1 MTTLTDPLHLIGT
14 VLADKYEVQALA
26 GEGGFSVVYRAKHLA
41 WDQTVALKFLRTVE
55 AAKDTERHALLE
67 AFVREGKL
75 MIELSTATTAVVQA
89 RDVGTFSR
97 PHGETIPYLVLEWL
111 EGSALDDTLEAEAR
125 AGKPARSLGHVIA
138 CMNAPAEALAL
149 AHRRGI
155 VHRDIKPSNI
165 FLVRSEDPTSPT
177 VKLLDFGIA
186 KVMSPDM
193 DRSQALQHT
202 TLSLRALSPTHAA
215 PEQFRRSY
223 GATGPW
229 TDVYGF
235 ALVLVEMLR
244 GGLPALDGEDPVALG
259 MASCDPTRR
268 PTPRSFGALVSDDVE
283 AVFAKALA
291 IRPVDRYA
299 DMGDFWSALRAAA
312 GVSHEGPSSSPQVSA
327 ASARTRPASSALSIP
342 ETVAHVPRSGAVS
355 ETMLG
360 GALLE
365 EPSAQVARTRTKR
378 LSLLVTAVSAL
389 TLGLLAVGIGVG
401 ANRAGPV
408 PALES
413 PDGPSTTSA
422 TSAAVVEPTCAP
434 GMAYVPGGSFFRGSN
449 EPGHELWA
457 PAHKV
462 RLAPFCVD
470 VHEVTAAEYK
480 SCSDVG
486 ECLRPAPVP
495 FWPRSETIGD
505 KEHTRSLEA
514 HGTLCTFGKP
524 GLERHPINCVTWDQA
539 AQYCKHLD
547 KRLPT
552 EAEWEFAA
560 RGSDGGAYPWG
571 DDLPDE
577 KHMNACG
584 TECTSWQ
591 KARGLRAGPR
601 MYDKD
606 DGFAGT
612 APVGSF
618 PAGITMFGLHDVI
631 GNVFEWTGD
640 YMASYE
646 AADLA
651 DPTGP
656 DQGTRRV
663 IRGGAFNGGHPL
675 WVNPAFRF
683 AMVPETRSHGIGFRC
698 ASRPSDARGTGDSHH
713 AG

>member
-26 GEGGFSVVYRAKHLA
+26 GEGGFSVVYRARHLA
-41 WDQTVALKFLRTVE
+41 WDQTVALKFLRTLE
-55 AAKDTERHALLE
+55 AVKDTDRQSLLE

-75 MIELSTATTAVVQA
+75 MIALSTATTAVVQA
-89 RDVGTFSR
+89 RDVGTFSP

-111 EGSALDDTLEAEAR
+111 EGNSLDDTLEAEAG
-125 AGKPARSLGHVIA
+125 AGKPARSLGQVIA
-138 CMNAPAEALAL
+138 CMDAPAQALAL

-155 VHRDIKPSNI
+155 VHRDIKPSNL
-165 FLVRSEDPTSPT
+165 FLVRSEDPISPT
-177 VKLLDFGIA
+177 IKLLDFGIA

-229 TDVYGF
+229 TDVYAF

-244 GGLPALDGEDPVALG
+244 GGLPALDGDDPVALG

-268 PTPRSFGALVSDDVE
+268 PTPRTLGALVPDDVE

-291 IRPVDRYA
+291 IRPADRYA

-312 GVSHEGPSSSPQVSA
+312 GLAHDGPSSAPQVSFD
-327 ASARTRPASSALSIP
+327 SAQTRPAASALSIP
-342 ETVAHVPRSGAVS
+342 ETGADASRSVAVN

-360 GALLE
+360 GASIE
-365 EPSAQVARTRTKR
+365 GRDARVARTRTKR
-378 LSLLVTAVSAL
+378 LSILVAAAGAL
-389 TLGLLAVGIGVG
+389 TLGILAVGIGVG
-401 ANRAGPV
+401 ANRAA
-408 PALES
+408 ALPPSETLA
-413 PDGPSTTSA
+413 GPSSASA
-422 TSAAVVEPTCAP
+422 TSAAAIEPACPP
-434 GMAYVPGGSFFRGSN
+434 GMAYVPGGSYFRGSN
-449 EPGHELWA
+449 EPGHELWV

-462 RLAPFCVD
+462 RVSPFCVD

-480 SCSDVG
+480 ACSDVG
-486 ECLRPAPVP
+486 ECLRPSPVP
-495 FWPRSETIGD
+495 YWPRSETVS
-505 KEHTRSLEA
+505 ERAHARTLEV
-514 HGTLCTFGKP
+514 HSELCTFGKP

-539 AQYCKHLD
+539 VQYCKHQD
-547 KRLPT
+547 KRLPS

-560 RGSDGGAYPWG
+560 RGSDGRAYPWG

-591 KARGLRAGPR
+591 KARGVREGPR
-601 MYDKD
+601 MYDKA

-618 PAGITMFGLHDVI
+618 PLGVTMFGLHDMI

-640 YMASYE
+640 YMAGY
-646 AADLA
+646 AAEELI

-656 DQGTRRV
+656 EQGTRRV

-683 AMVPETRSHGIGFRC
+683 AMVPETRSHGVGFRC
-698 ASRPSDARGTGDSHH
+698 ASRPSDANHSTQG
-713 AG
+713 

>member
-1 MTTLTDPLHLIGT
+1 MTSPLNDPLHLIGT
-14 VLADKYEVQALA
+14 ILADKYEVQALA

-89 RDVGTFSR
+89 RDVGTFST

-111 EGSALDDTLEAEAR
+111 EGSALDDTLEAETR
-125 AGKPARSLGHVIA
+125 AGKPARSLGQVIA
-138 CMNAPAEALAL
+138 CMDAPAEALAL

-165 FLVRSEDPTSPT
+165 FLVGSEDPTSPT
-177 VKLLDFGIA
+177 IKLLDFGIA

-229 TDVYGF
+229 TDVYAF

-259 MASCDPTRR
+259 MASCDASRR
-268 PTPRSFGALVSDDVE
+268 PTPRTLGALVSDDVE

-291 IRPVDRYA
+291 IRPADRYA
-299 DMGDFWSALRAAA
+299 DMGDFWSALRSAA
-312 GVSHEGPSSSPQVSA
+312 GVSPGGPSSYPRVSVA
-327 ASARTRPASSALSIP
+327 LARTRPAASALSIP
-342 ETVAHVPRSGAVS
+342 ETVANAPRRAPESG
-355 ETMLG
+355 TMLG
-360 GALLE
+360 GASLE
-365 EPSAQVARTRTKR
+365 EPVTRSRTKR
-378 LSLLVTAVSAL
+378 VSLLVAAAGAL
-389 TLGLLAVGIGVG
+389 TLGMLAVGIGVG
-401 ANRAGPV
+401 ANRAA
-408 PALES
+408 ALPPPETL
-413 PDGPSTTSA
+413 DGPPSTSETTASA
-422 TSAAVVEPTCAP
+422 VEPTCP
-434 GMAYVPGGSFFRGSN
+434 SGMAYAPGGSFFRGSN

-462 RLAPFCVD
+462 RVSPFCID

-495 FWPRSETIGD
+495 YWPRSETTSE
-505 KEHTRSLEA
+505 KEHMRSLEA
-514 HGTLCTFGKP
+514 HKTLCTFGKP

-560 RGSDGGAYPWG
+560 RGSDGRAYPWG

-591 KARGLRAGPR
+591 KSRGLRAGPR

-618 PAGITMFGLHDVI
+618 PAGITMFGLHDMI

-640 YMASYE
+640 YMTGY
-646 AADLA
+646 AAAELI

-656 DQGTRRV
+656 EQGTRRV

-683 AMVPETRSHGIGFRC
+683 AMVPETRSHGVGFRC
-698 ASRPSDARGTGDSHH
+698 ASRPSGAR
-713 AG
+713 